1 MRSSFLRRS
10 DIAII
15 NRSFWPIYPV
25 IGEALLRFAEKLSG
39 SHSVSVILQDHAGI
53 RKHLAEKERGQGV
66 EFLPGKAWSNSSSGV
81 LVRILDSVYFMCW
94 VMFSLLRTRPRTVY
108 VSTDPPV
115 LVPFVV
121 MIYSRLLGARYVY
134 HLQDIHPEA
143 ASVVMRFQPLV
154 YRLLRWMDGV
164 TMRQAKALITITEEM
179 ADEIRH
185 RSGTRVPIHIIG
197 NPAVSFDQVVHRP
210 ERIRGLSF
218 CGNAGRLQ
226 RIPLLLESITQYLE
240 SGGTLRFA
248 FAGGGVFAPD
258 IRALAERYSEVR
270 YLGQTSATEAAQLN
284 CDYEW
289 ALLPIEDEVTRY
301 AFPSKSS
308 SYVFSGAA
316 VMAICG
322 NETSVAKWVVDYRL
336 GVVVPPKVDSVVEAF
351 RFIEQGSM
359 HAEQYSRDRSGLQ
372 QALSFERFL
381 QRLDECFIA
390 EELV

>member
-1 MRSSFLRRS
+1 M
-10 DIAII
+10 
-15 NRSFWPIYPV
+15 
-25 IGEALLRFAEKLSG
+25 RFAEKLSG